1 MGSITC
7 HCELNNPCFWK
18 VASGQGILTTAK
30 EVESETGIGAN
41 PGNIVREKGMDGW
54 KVMRSPKMLLMRK
67 VINDSPSAAIFW
79 ETLRN
84 CTLRNCITE
93 SPYKVSPRQVKHT
106 SYYVCYYTQVKWVT
120 PSRESPI
127 PGKRRPWKDVKN
139 SSAHM
144 TEIKC
149 QEEMDNVT
157 LKYLPLQSA
166 TRLNVAF
173 CKDVKWR
180 HSFGKVQKP
189 DR

>member
-79 ETLRN
+79 ETWG
-84 CTLRNCITE
+84 IV
-93 SPYKVSPRQVKHT
+93 PWGIVSLSLHIRFL
-106 SYYVCYYTQVKWVT
+106 
-120 PSRESPI
+120 
-127 PGKRRPWKDVKN
+127 PGKLN
-139 SSAHM
+139 
-144 TEIKC
+144 
-149 QEEMDNVT
+149 T
-157 LKYLPLQSA
+157 LHTMSA
-166 TRLNVAF
+166 TTHRSNELHHQEKALYLERGDHE
-173 CKDVKWR
+173 KMWR
-180 HSFGKVQKP
+180 ILQHTWQKSNA
-189 DR
+189 RRRWTM